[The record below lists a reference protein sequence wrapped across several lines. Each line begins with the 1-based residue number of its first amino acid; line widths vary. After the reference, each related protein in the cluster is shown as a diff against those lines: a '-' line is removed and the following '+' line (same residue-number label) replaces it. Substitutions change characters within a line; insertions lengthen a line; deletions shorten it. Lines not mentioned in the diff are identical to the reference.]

1 MVFFFKKNFIGIE
14 FDSITNQLDQLYF
27 IELIFYLV

>member
-1 MVFFFKKNFIGIE
+1 MIFFLNIIGIE